1 MSLLQDM
8 IQNNPSA
15 TVRRAASMVAIEQRA
30 AWQRI
35 VDNFSDAG
43 LVRDIAQAQ
52 LDDIDQSGTRSAATT
67 PSEKGGK

>member
-15 TVRRAASMVAIEQRA
+15 TVRLAASMVAIEQRA

-52 LDDIDQSGTRSAATT
+52 LDDIDQSGTRSAADN
-67 PSEKGGK
+67 PSENGGK